1 MLLVPSPRRRGSLAS
16 ALAALALAVA
26 PAGADETTYSLREEY
41 KPKVGDKVRVHERN
55 RTGGTVAV
63 RAGDQVL
70 QEQEQKQ
77 GVEQRYEEHVHEV
90 GEDGKVSRATRRYT
104 FVADFAADES
114 EDLSAKPVEVMMT
127 RKDGQRSFAPVE
139 GHTLSP
145 LLERVLDMEAG
156 QSNDKDDDES
166 RQTFLPEGPVA
177 VGATWPVSVEK
188 LTEVFGMDP
197 ADLEPTESNATGK
210 LEKAEPK
217 GGVTMLSV
225 LVTVQLRFKRFQGM
239 DAKPPF
245 QFDMKIR
252 IDLPAGGKAPGGGI
266 RLDGIAKGKA
276 IFPPDQG
283 VPPGTILDLD
293 MTMENAKSM
302 EPLAQ

>member
-1 MLLVPSPRRRGSLAS
+1 MSFASSPRPRGSLLS

-26 PAGADETTYSLREEY
+26 PAGADDASYSLRDEY

-55 RTGGTVAV
+55 RTGGTVTV

-77 GVEQRYEEHVHEV
+77 GLEQRYEEHVLEV

-104 FVADFAADES
+104 FVADFSADET
-114 EDLSAKPVEVMMT
+114 EDLSAKPVEVVMT
-127 RKDGQRSFAPVE
+127 RKDGQRSFAPAE
-139 GHTLSP
+139 GHTLTP
-145 LLERVLDMEAG
+145 LLERVLDVESG
-156 QSNDKDDDES
+156 QSNDKDDDDS
-166 RQTFLPEGPVA
+166 RKTLLPEGQVE
-177 VGATWPVSVEK
+177 VGATWPVPVEK

-197 ADLEPTESNATGK
+197 ADLDPTESTATGK

-217 GGVTMLSV
+217 GDVTMLSV

-239 DAKPPF
+239 EAKPPF

-252 IDLPAGGKAPGGGI
+252 MDLPAGGKAPGGGL

-302 EPLAQ
+302 EPLAE